1 MAKKTKPKFPMVP
14 PKGPKAPQ
22 GTKKG
27 KGC

>member
-1 MAKKTKPKFPMVP
+1 MAKKTKPTLPMTIKP
-14 PKGPKAPQ
+14 SPK